1 MEHRRKAEGW
11 KRGMLL
17 WLVMVL
23 CLFWSNGCALP
34 ESESGFQKETDSLTT
49 QSASAQEEKE
59 DGLTVHYIDV
69 GQGDATLI
77 TCGTHA
83 MLIDAGNNNM
93 GTTVQLY
100 LKKQGISHLDYVVGT
115 HPDADHIGGLDVIL
129 YKFDWDTFFMPDIE
143 KDTKTYEEVVASV
156 AEKRAKITTPT
167 AGAEYSL
174 GEADF
179 TILGPVNTEEKD
191 ANNSSIVIR
200 LNYRDTHFLFNGDAE
215 KEEEEEILSSGQDI
229 TADVYKVSHH
239 GSAGA
244 NAADYVK
251 KVQPQWAVISCGKNN
266 SYGHPHKEVLSLLKK
281 QEIQVFRTDLQ
292 GSVIAHSDG
301 STITFSSAVET
312 PKEEKAGETEE
323 GAEKGNPTYIINEN
337 TKKFHLPDCDSV
349 SQIQKNNVR
358 ESDETKE
365 ELQKEGYTPCK
376 RCQP

>member
-1 MEHRRKAEGW
+1 MKQKRKCKLGN
-11 KRGMLL
+11 RIVLL
-17 WLVMVL
+17 WLVMAM
-23 CLFWSNGCALP
+23 CLFWMTGCALP
-34 ESESGFQKETDSLTT
+34 ESESGSLTT
-49 QSASAQEEKE
+49 QATSVIDNKQE
-59 DGLTVHYIDV
+59 GLMVHYIDV

-77 TCGTHA
+77 TCGEHA

-100 LKKQGISHLDYVVGT
+100 LKKQGVSHLDYVVGT

-129 YKFDWDTFFMPDIE
+129 YKFDWDMFFMPNIE

-179 TILGPVNTEEKD
+179 TILGPVNTGED

-281 QEIQVFRTDLQ
+281 QGIQVLRTDLQ
-292 GSVIAHSDG
+292 GSVIAYSDG

-312 PKEEKAGETEE
+312 PKEEKAGETEEE

-349 SQIQKNNVR
+349 NQIQKNNVR